1 MDKKVT
7 VVKGTYEFNCKTRF
21 VCHDNSERRSWYTLT
36 SSFCIQKAYA
46 ILAVCPSEY
55 CAVYVNGE
63 FANTC
68 PYNRD
73 KITGNLAGND
83 FSTNATI
90 TIGSDSC
97 LIKLYSIKLYNRGLT
112 ES

>member
-1 MDKKVT
+1 M
-7 VVKGTYEFNCKTRF
+7 R
-21 VCHDNSERRSWYTLT
+21 DNA
-36 SSFCIQKAYA
+36 FDG
-46 ILAVCPSEY
+46 EY
-55 CAVYVNGE
+55 HQSVNIYVNGE

-97 LIKLYSIKLYNRGLT
+97 SI
-112 ES
+112 